1 MADDLGVK
9 VNIDL
14 GSTKTFEA
22 KIKQYT
28 PKNKI
33 KVDIDIDQKTLNKL
47 NEYAKAVKQ
56 INKAANGE
64 ISKTTGA
71 SATSPKSLKT
81 IKDYSSQIL
90 TIQKSLSK
98 FKINNKD
105 LITRSDGLKKALV
118 DFEQLND
125 KFLTTTSRGKEL
137 QNELNNLRSS
147 FANLDVLATE
157 AKKNVSNE
165 NLFASIEK
173 RVRSLNVEVENYL
186 NTNKRVANS
195 SIGKSMANV
204 ASGLTLDSTSAD
216 IEKARARFYELQL
229 QAKQLGLES
238 ETAGQKLRK
247 LFNEHMN
254 TAIAMAGIHAL
265 QQAFVQLWQ
274 AIQDVDAAMTE
285 LKKVT
290 NETEA
295 TYERFLSEAATR
307 AKNIGSSLSDVIQ
320 STADFARLGYGLD
333 EATSLAD
340 SANIYKNVG
349 D

>member
-56 INKAANGE
+56 INNVWSGGSNSSSSGITASSKA
-64 ISKTTGA
+64 
-71 SATSPKSLKT
+71 L
-81 IKDYSSQIL
+81 KDYSNQVLAIQRKVKTLQSTNESVFLNSSSVKTALANFDVMSQQFDNAQKSGQNL
-90 TIQKSLSK
+90 KTAFDGLRNSYLDLYAEIQKVNRGAVNDNK
-98 FKINNKD
+98 FESVRKGIN
-105 LITRSDGLKKALV
+105 
-118 DFEQLND
+118 
-125 KFLTTTSRGKEL
+125 
-137 QNELNNLRSS
+137 
-147 FANLDVLATE
+147 
-157 AKKNVSNE
+157 
-165 NLFASIEK
+165 
-173 RVRSLNVEVENYL
+173 SLNVEIANYL
-186 NTNKRVANS
+186 NNNKRVAASTLGRAMENELSTLTSNS
-195 SIGKSMANV
+195 TNTDLNRV
-204 ASGLTLDSTSAD
+204 
-216 IEKARARFYELQL
+216 RARLYELQL

-290 NETEA
+290 NETEV
-295 TYERFLSEAATR
+295 TYDRFLSNAAVR
-307 AKNIGSSLSDVIQ
+307 AKNIGSSLSDVIS

>member
-47 NEYAKAVKQ
+47 NDYAKAVKQ
-56 INKAANGE
+56 INKSGATAFSGVSGSSTIN
-64 ISKTTGA
+64 SK
-71 SATSPKSLKT
+71 SVKSLQ
-81 IKDYSSQIL
+81 DYSDQIL
-90 TIQKSLSK
+90 KIQRKFSS
-98 FKINNKD
+98 FKISTKD
-105 LITRSDGLKKALV
+105 LLPRSNELQNAIAN
-118 DFEQLND
+118 FEQLNN
-125 KFLTTTSRGKEL
+125 KFLATTSTGKEL
-137 QNELNNLRSS
+137 ESEFKNLKNSFDDLRVVEKNARTNAASS
-147 FANLDVLATE
+147 KTIAFV
-157 AKKNVSNE
+157 KN
-165 NLFASIEK
+165 SIK
-173 RVRSLNVEVENYL
+173 SLNVEMENYL
-186 NTNKRVANS
+186 HTNKRVANS
-195 SIGKSMANV
+195 SIGESIRSV
-204 ASGLTLDSTSAD
+204 LSGLKTGSTSTD
-216 IEKARARFYELQL
+216 VLEARARIHELQL

-238 ETAGQKLRK
+238 ETTGQKLRK

-254 TAIAMAGIHAL
+254 TAVAMAGVHAL
-265 QQAFVQLWQ
+265 QQAFIQLWQ

-295 TYERFLSEAATR
+295 TYDRFLSNAAVR

-320 STADFARLGYGLD
+320 STAD
-333 EATSLAD
+333 
-340 SANIYKNVG
+340 
-349 D
+349 